1 MQTGYL
7 RSVSYARDIVRRE
20 FRLLVTVLVI
30 VAALWMFLTL
40 AEAVRAGTI
49 QQFDDAVLLAFRAS
63 GHPEIPRGPAWLPET
78 MRDITSLGGGM
89 IIALFTL
96 AVAGYL
102 WLRKKYQP
110 LILLIVTVIG
120 GGVLD
125 FALKL
130 IVGRGRPT
138 VVSHFVNVDSFSFP
152 SGHSLMSM
160 AVYLVL
166 AAILS
171 PQLPDRRARVYIVAF
186 ALFLTCSIGISRV
199 YLGVHYPSD
208 VLGGWCIGL
217 AWATLCSFVAWYI
230 ERRRK
235 MRLEKSA
242 AELKEG

>member
-1 MQTGYL
+1 MDLVGLSCLSGAHRYL
-7 RSVSYARDIVRRE
+7 FPRVVELLREQGADDI
-20 FRLLVTVLVI
+20 
-30 VAALWMFLTL
+30 
-40 AEAVRAGTI
+40 
-49 QQFDDAVLLAFRAS
+49 
-63 GHPEIPRGPAWLPET
+63 
-78 MRDITSLGGGM
+78 
-89 IIALFTL
+89 
-96 AVAGYL
+96 
-102 WLRKKYQP
+102 
-110 LILLIVTVIG
+110 TVIG

-138 VVSHFVNVDSFSFP
+138 IVPHFVNVDAFSFP

-171 PQLPDRRARVYIVAF
+171 PQLPDRRARIYIVAF

-208 VLGGWCIGL
+208 VLAGWCIGL

-230 ERRRK
+230 EQRRK
-235 MRLEKSA
+235 LRLEKSA
-242 AELKEG
+242 AKLKEG